1 MKIDDFIKPKLL
13 KTIKPIKK
21 QQQQL
26 LNQFKFCCKA
36 ALKRQYCNFHL

>member
-21 QQQQL
+21 TTTIKPIQIL
-26 LNQFKFCCKA
+26 L
-36 ALKRQYCNFHL
+36 